1 MNTRMLVRAAIAV
14 VVLSISI
21 TSVAQAGGWA
31 VITLDDL
38 PRQVVA
44 KQAFTIGF
52 TVRQHGRTFRDDLA
66 PIVRFDRSD
75 SKDSFTVTAKRE
87 GGSGH
92 YVASVT
98 LPSDGQWYWKVDVE
112 QFGMMTQPLPALTV
126 LAAVPTA
133 PVSNPP
139 VSNPAPMLAGFI
151 GSIGAVG
158 ALLFWLRTRARPA
171 LAIAVIALLVA
182 LLGFAS
188 ASANTAVATQTAQSD
203 QSERGKALF
212 LAKGCAMCHM
222 HDVVKASVGDY
233 VSVEMGPNLT
243 HRPLSAD
250 YLRQWLKDPQAL
262 KPATEMPNLNLKSDE
277 IEALIAFLTSNN
289 Q

>member
-1 MNTRMLVRAAIAV
+1 MNIRMIIRAAIAV
-14 VVLSISI
+14 AVLAMLFA
-21 TSVAQAGGWA
+21 SVTQAGGWA

-38 PRQVVA
+38 PRQIVA
-44 KQAFTIGF
+44 KQPFTMGF

-66 PIVRFDRSD
+66 PLVRFDRAD
-75 SKDSFTVTAKRE
+75 SRDSFTVSAQRE

-98 LPSDGQWYWKVDVE
+98 FPSDGQWSWRVDIE
-112 QFGMMTQPLPALTV
+112 QFGMMTQPLPT
-126 LAAVPTA
+126 LAVMAVAST
-133 PVSNPP
+133 NPAN
-139 VSNPAPMLAGFI
+139 NPAPMLAGLI
-151 GSIGAVG
+151 GSIGALG

-171 LAIAVIALLVA
+171 VAIAALGVLIA

-188 ASANTAVATQTAQSD
+188 SSATSAVATQAAQSD
-203 QSERGKALF
+203 PIERGKALF

-222 HDVVKASVGDY
+222 HDVVKASVSDY

-243 HRPLSAD
+243 HRSLSAE
-250 YLRQWLKDPQAL
+250 YLRLWLTDPQTL
-262 KPATEMPNLNLKSDE
+262 KPTTEMPNLNLKSDE
-277 IEALIAFLTSNN
+277 IEALIAFLTSNS